1 MRWQVPSELMTHE
14 EQLDELLA
22 RASDD
27 WVHPADVFDVA
38 RFSGVTDQDAYVEQ
52 AIRLIRDLLQ
62 RGLVS
67 AGDLTEAGWEPW
79 RIGPEE
85 SAERISRQWREQPDK
100 APTSFSVWLQATP
113 EGSERAR
120 QSPTGRG

>member
-52 AIRLIRDLLQ
+52 AIRLTRDLLQ

>member
-1 MRWQVPSELMTHE
+1 MRWQVPPELMTHE

-52 AIRLIRDLLQ
+52 AIRLTRDLLQ

-85 SAERISRQWREQPDK
+85 SAERISRQWRAHPDK